1 MAIGLVFFYGP
12 TICRSVLKMKFFGL
26 VPVACYVIFSYQND
40 KIRELTSST
49 IQIIALNL
57 FHSGILFFFVVP
69 VCCFYLDELMRFTKR
84 KYPFQVFIL
93 SIFFL
98 FLFPISDWNKLFEL
112 NVFSISGALFVLS
125 FNFLSSHVIQTFKE
139 LSPWKEEF
147 KKSLLDNYPPKR
159 MDDFYSPKIYFF
171 VAALGVTVVQ
181 FVW

>member
-98 FLFPISDWNKLFEL
+98 FLFPISDWNKLFEQADRGCEQEDPADRRSAASPQDAGGTAL
-112 NVFSISGALFVLS
+112 ACVPQGADRSIRSADVLS
-125 FNFLSSHVIQTFKE
+125 GDE
-139 LSPWKEEF
+139 PG
-147 KKSLLDNYPPKR
+147 
-159 MDDFYSPKIYFF
+159 
-171 VAALGVTVVQ
+171 GVPEQ
-181 FVW
+181 